1 MSGWL
6 LHLPVLWMTVVI
18 LAITYLIT
26 ALLYLLITALATGE
40 RARIFKSISPGILS
54 PLGVM
59 FALLVGFLAAQ
70 VWNDADRANSAVNRE
85 ASALRAVVL
94 LASGLSDDV
103 EARLRELIR
112 LHIEDAV
119 TREWPAMGRGDATL
133 TIIPV
138 RLQQALELALK
149 LNPQGGGEAVAQ
161 REIVSSL
168 QGALEARR
176 QRIILSESSLNWV
189 KWAALLVEAC
199 LTLVTIAIV
208 HTDNRAANRI
218 ILAIFATAAAVSVSL
233 VAAHSHPFMGDVSV
247 SPSILLQVLPEA
259 SSSASKP

>member
-1 MSGWL
+1 MRAWL

-26 ALLYLLITALATGE
+26 AVLYLFITALATGE
-40 RARIFKSISPGILS
+40 RAHTFKSISPGILS

-94 LASGLSDDV
+94 LANGLSNDV
-103 EARLRELIR
+103 EARLRELVR

-119 TREWPAMGRGDATL
+119 NQEWPAMGRGAATL
-133 TIIPV
+133 ALVPA
-138 RLQQALELALK
+138 RLQEALHFALK
-149 LNPQGGGEAVAQ
+149 LNPQGGGEAAAQ
-161 REIVSSL
+161 REIVASL

-176 QRIILSESSLNWV
+176 QRVILSESSLNWV
-189 KWAALLVEAC
+189 KWVALLVEAC
-199 LTLVTIAIV
+199 LTLVTIAMV
-208 HTDNRAANRI
+208 HSDNRRANRI
-218 ILAIFATAAAVSVSL
+218 ILTIFATAAGVSIAL
-233 VAAHSHPFMGDVSV
+233 IAAHSHPFVGEVSV
-247 SPSILLQVLPEA
+247 SPSVLLQVMPEA
-259 SSSASKP
+259 SSATSAR